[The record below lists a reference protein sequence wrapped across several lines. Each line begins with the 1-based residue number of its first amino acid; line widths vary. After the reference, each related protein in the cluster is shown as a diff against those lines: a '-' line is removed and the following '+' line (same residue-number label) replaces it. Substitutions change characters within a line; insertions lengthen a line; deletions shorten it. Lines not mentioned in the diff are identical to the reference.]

1 MNHIPSNANSAI
13 QTWPKSIQS
22 QASNLREAVSTA
34 RTPKL
39 LDLFCGAGGASMGY
53 ARAGFEVTGID
64 VKHGKRY
71 PFTYIRGDVRD
82 YLDPEFLQQFDVIAA
97 SPPCQTFSATKH
109 LRNAQGKSTSKVN
122 MIPMVRDAL
131 VNSNRLYVIENVPN
145 APLINPIQLCG
156 SGFGLKV
163 RRHRLFESNMP
174 LVGNHCDH
182 KSQGKPVGIYG
193 SMRDEIPNGGH
204 TAKTMEEANNAMGI
218 DWMIWGELVE
228 SIPPAY
234 TEFIGKQLYTPV
246 DK

>member
-1 MNHIPSNANSAI
+1 M
-13 QTWPKSIQS
+13 
-22 QASNLREAVSTA
+22 
-34 RTPKL
+34 KL
-39 LDLFCGAGGASMGY
+39 LDLFCGAGGASEGY

-71 PFTYIRGDVRD
+71 RHTYIRGDVRD
-82 YLDPEFLQQFDVIAA
+82 YLDVDFLRQFDVIAA

-122 MIPMVRDAL
+122 MIPEVRDAL
-131 VNSNRLYVIENVPN
+131 IASGKPYVIENVPN

-163 RRHRLFESNMP
+163 RRHRLFESNVP

-204 TAKTMEEANNAMGI
+204 TAKTMAEANEAMGI
-218 DWMIWGELVE
+218 DFMIWSELVE

-234 TEFIGKQLYTPV
+234 TEFIGRQLLTVV
-246 DK
+246 DNYVA

>member
-1 MNHIPSNANSAI
+1 M
-13 QTWPKSIQS
+13 
-22 QASNLREAVSTA
+22 
-34 RTPKL
+34 KL
-39 LDLFCGAGGASMGY
+39 LDLFCGAGGASEGY

-71 PFTYIRGDVRD
+71 PYTYIRGDVRD
-82 YLDPEFLQQFDVIAA
+82 YLDVEYLSQFDLIAA

-122 MIPMVRDAL
+122 MIPEVRDAL
-131 VNSNRLYVIENVPN
+131 IASGKPYVIENVPN
-145 APLINPIQLCG
+145 SPLVNPIQLCG

-163 RRHRLFESNMP
+163 RRHRLFESNVP
-174 LVGNHCDH
+174 LVGNDCNH
-182 KSQGKPVGIYG
+182 KAQGKPVGIYG

-204 TAKTMEEANNAMGI
+204 TAKTMAEANQAMGI

-234 TEFIGKQLYTPV
+234 TEYIGKQLRHASEQDLYNGS
-246 DK
+246 